1 MNNPSHPETPSEKLA
16 PLAESTLER
25 VGSYWETIRLW
36 LTQAWR
42 IAFLM
47 ARGAYLTQERRNLFG
62 KLGEEVFYKILKGE
76 LRNTELQNQVK
87 EIERLTKKL
96 EISEI
101 KIRSLRFGQRLSG
114 ANNQTPEE
122 KPGEPS

>member
-1 MNNPSHPETPSEKLA
+1 MNNPSHPETPTEKLA
-16 PLAESTLER
+16 PIAESTLER
-25 VGSYWETIRLW
+25 IGSYWETTRLW

-62 KLGEEVFYKILKGE
+62 KLGEEVFYKIQKGE

-101 KIRSLRFGQRLSG
+101 KIRSLRFGQRISG
-114 ANNQTPEE
+114 ANNSPLEE

>member
-1 MNNPSHPETPSEKLA
+1 MNNPSHPQTS
-16 PLAESTLER
+16 AESTLER
-25 VGSYWETIRLW
+25 MGSYWETTRLW

-47 ARGAYLTQERRNLFG
+47 ARGAYLTQERRNLFA

-87 EIERLTKKL
+87 EIERITKKL

>member
-1 MNNPSHPETPSEKLA
+1 MNNPSHPDSPSEKLA
-16 PLAESTLER
+16 PLTESTLER
-25 VGSYWETIRLW
+25 IGSYWETTRLW

-76 LRNTELQNQVK
+76 LRNTDLQNQVK
-87 EIERLTKKL
+87 DIERLTKKL

-101 KIRSLRFGQRLSG
+101 KIRSLRFGQRLSNPPPPTSE
-114 ANNQTPEE
+114 A
-122 KPGEPS
+122 KPGEAP

>member
-1 MNNPSHPETPSEKLA
+1 MNNPSHPEQPSDKLI
-16 PLAESTLER
+16 PVAESTLER
-25 VGSYWETIRLW
+25 IGSYWETTRLW

-62 KLGEEVFYKILKGE
+62 KLGQDVYYKILKGE
-76 LRNTELQNQVK
+76 LHNSELEYKVK
-87 EIERLTKKL
+87 EIDRLTKKL

-101 KIRSLRFGQRLSG
+101 KIRSLRFGQRFSTTNTS
-114 ANNQTPEE
+114 ASEDR
-122 KPGEPS
+122 PGSPS